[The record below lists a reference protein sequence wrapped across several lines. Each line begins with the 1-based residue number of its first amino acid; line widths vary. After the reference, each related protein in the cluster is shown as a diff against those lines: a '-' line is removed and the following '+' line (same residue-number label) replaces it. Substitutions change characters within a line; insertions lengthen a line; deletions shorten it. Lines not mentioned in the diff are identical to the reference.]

1 MKKYKIVEE
10 CSKGTGDYTVET
22 YTDSFPQAIDL
33 LSRCD
38 NPIGHDR
45 ESITLFTEINGNY
58 VKIGAIDQG

>member
-45 ESITLFTEINGNY
+45 ESIHCLL
-58 VKIGAIDQG
+58 K